1 MTQQKQSIETSP
13 PDVRRARRGNLVGRT
28 VAEVLSFIRN
38 SVFAEEMAERRGL
51 LQGFDPRAK
60 LLAFL
65 VSLAGVLLAR
75 RLDVLVGLYLLTLV
89 LAAGSRIPLGFF
101 LKRVWVFIPIFA
113 GIIALPILF
122 SRLPAEQPWLVLWR
136 WHDGAAFGLTKSG
149 LWMAAVLVLRVAAS
163 VSLAVL
169 MVLTTRWAHLLKA
182 LRVFGV
188 PRIFVLTLEMTYR
201 YIFLF
206 VGILQAEH
214 LAKESRTI
222 RPAPLRAERRWATS
236 RIGRLFL
243 RSRQMGEEVYLA
255 MLSRGYSG
263 EAKLLHPFQ
272 LRMAD
277 AIGLAV
283 SASVLLCILWLNK
296 GA

>member
-1 MTQQKQSIETSP
+1 MPQQKQNIESP
-13 PDVRRARRGNLVGRT
+13 SQTLRRMRGRNLLRRT
-28 VAEVLSFIRN
+28 VEEVLSFIRN

-51 LQGFDPRAK
+51 LQRFDPRAK
-60 LLAFL
+60 LVAFL

-75 RLDVLVGLYLLTLV
+75 RLDVLLGLYLLTLL
-89 LAAGSRIPLGFF
+89 LAAASRIPLGFF

-122 SRLPAEQPWLVLWR
+122 SRTPAEQPWIVLWR
-136 WHDGAAFGLTKSG
+136 WHDGSAFGITKSG
-149 LWMAAVLVLRVAAS
+149 LWTASVLVLRVASS

-169 MVLTTRWAHLLKA
+169 LVLTTRWAHLLKA

-206 VGILQAEH
+206 VGILQSEH

-222 RPAPLRAERRWATS
+222 RPAALHAERRWATS

-263 EAKLLHPFQ
+263 EAKLLNPFR
-272 LRMAD
+272 LRAGD
-277 AIGLAV
+277 VIGMV
-283 SASVLLCILWLNK
+283 VSVLLLLSVLWLNK
-296 GA
+296 GT